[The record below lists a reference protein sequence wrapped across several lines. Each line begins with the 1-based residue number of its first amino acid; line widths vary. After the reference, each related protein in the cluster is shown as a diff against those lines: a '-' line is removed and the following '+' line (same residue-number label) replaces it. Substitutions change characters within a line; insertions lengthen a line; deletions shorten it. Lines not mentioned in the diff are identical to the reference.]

1 MIYSRRSFIGFS
13 LGSAIGVSAQRL
25 FAQGVATHQAAPVPR
40 QAPSGRPFNA
50 HFVDVAAAAGLR
62 SPTIYGNEASKKYIL
77 ESVGCGC
84 AFIDYDNDGWMD
96 VFLLCGTRLEGA
108 PADATN
114 RLYKNN
120 RDGTF
125 TDVTEKAGLHAVG
138 WASGVCIGDYNNDG
152 FEDIFCTYFGQ
163 NKLYRNNGDG
173 TFTDVT
179 EAAGL
184 LGDPTRWGAGCSF
197 LDFNRSGH
205 LDLFVSN
212 YVHFD
217 LQKAPV
223 PGANSNCNWKGIP
236 VECGPLGLPTGQHL
250 LYRNN
255 GDGTFTDVSEKSG
268 IAKATGCYGMTVVA
282 ADFDEDGWTDIYVA
296 CDSTPSLL
304 FMNNH
309 DGTFREEGV
318 LRGVAL
324 SDDGEQQAGMGVGIG
339 DYALEQHL
347 DLFKTHFADDASAL
361 YHNNGKAY
369 FDDMTSTSRVGVE
382 TRYICW
388 GAGMVDLDN
397 DGYPDLFMVTGNV
410 YPEVERKLPQY
421 PNKGPRVVFRN
432 LGNGTFEELIEGAG
446 PGVADLHSS
455 RGCAFGDF
463 DNDGDIDILVINLN
477 ENPSLLR
484 NDIRG
489 KQNWIKVK
497 LEGVKSNRS
506 AIGARVLAHYGN
518 KTQAQCVVSQSSFY
532 SCSDSRLHFGLGNYA
547 AVGVDVHW
555 PSGRVESFKSLPINQ
570 LVTLR
575 EGVGPVPNRGWSKTE
590 TKRPETLGHSAA
602 APSGKLLEKP

>member
-1 MIYSRRSFIGFS
+1 
-13 LGSAIGVSAQRL
+13 
-25 FAQGVATHQAAPVPR
+25 VARP
-40 QAPSGRPFNA
+40 APSGRPFYA
-50 HFVDVAAAAGLR
+50 HFVDVAAAAGLHA
-62 SPTIYGNEASKKYIL
+62 PVIYGGVESKKYIL
-77 ESVGCGC
+77 EATGCGC
-84 AFIDYDNDGWMD
+84 AFLDYDNDGWID
-96 VFLLCGTRLEGA
+96 IFLLSGTRLEGD
-108 PADATN
+108 PPGATN

-125 TDVTEKAGLHAVG
+125 TDVTEKAGLKAVG

-163 NKLYRNNGDG
+163 NRLYRNNGDG

-179 EAAGL
+179 KAAGL
-184 LGDPTRWGAGCSF
+184 SNDQPRWGAGCSF
-197 LDFNRSGH
+197 LDYNRDGH

-212 YVHFD
+212 YVRFSFEH
-217 LQKAPV
+217 APV
-223 PGANSNCNWKGIP
+223 PGENVNCNWKGVP
-236 VECGPLGLPTGQHL
+236 VECGPRGLPTGRHS

-255 GDGTFTDVSEKSG
+255 GDGTFTDVSQQSG
-268 IAKATGCYGMTVVA
+268 IANATECYGMTVVA
-282 ADFDEDGWTDIYVA
+282 ADLDEDGWTDILVA

-324 SDDGEQQAGMGVGIG
+324 SDDGMEQAGMGVGVG
-339 DYALEQHL
+339 DYDLDGHL
-347 DLFKTHFADDASAL
+347 DLFKTHFAEDANGL
-361 YHNNGKAY
+361 YHNDGKGN
-369 FDDMTSTSRVGVE
+369 FDDLTRSSRLAVD

-388 GAGMVDLDN
+388 GAGIVDLDN

-421 PNKGPRVVFRN
+421 PNKSPRAVFRN
-432 LGNGTFEELIEGAG
+432 LGNRTFEELGAEAG
-446 PGVADLHSS
+446 PGVTDAHCS

-463 DNDGDIDILVINLN
+463 DNDGDIDILIVNLN
-477 ENPSLLR
+477 EPPSLLR
-484 NDIRG
+484 NDMKG

-506 AIGARVLAHYGN
+506 AIGARVLAHYGG
-518 KTQAQCVVSQSSFY
+518 KVQAQAVLSQSSFY
-532 SCSDSRLHFGLGNYA
+532 SSSDTRLHFGLGGSA
-547 AVGVDVHW
+547 SVDLDIYW
-555 PSGRVESFKSLPINQ
+555 PNGLHEKYKELPANQ

-575 EGVGPVPNRGWSKTE
+575 EGAGIVKNKGWG
-590 TKRPETLGHSAA
+590 RD
-602 APSGKLLEKP
+602 

>member
-1 MIYSRRSFIGFS
+1 
-13 LGSAIGVSAQRL
+13 LAAAPRL
-25 FAQGVATHQAAPVPR
+25 LAQGVSSHTVKPVARP
-40 QAPSGRPFNA
+40 APSGRPFYA
-50 HFVDVAAAAGLR
+50 HFVDVAATAGLHA
-62 SPTIYGNEASKKYIL
+62 PVIYGGVESKKYIL
-77 ESVGCGC
+77 EATGCGC
-84 AFIDYDNDGWMD
+84 AFLDYDNDGWID
-96 VFLLCGTRLEGA
+96 IFLLSGTRLEGD
-108 PADATN
+108 PPGATN

-125 TDVTEKAGLHAVG
+125 TDVTEKAGLKAVG

-163 NKLYRNNGDG
+163 NRLYRNNGDG

-179 EAAGL
+179 KAAGL
-184 LGDPTRWGAGCSF
+184 WNDQPRWGAGCSF
-197 LDFNRSGH
+197 LDYNRDGH

-212 YVHFD
+212 YVRFSFEH
-217 LQKAPV
+217 APV
-223 PGANSNCNWKGIP
+223 PGENVNCNWKGVP
-236 VECGPLGLPTGQHL
+236 VECGPRGLPTGRHS

-255 GDGTFTDVSEKSG
+255 GDGTFTDVSQQSG
-268 IAKATGCYGMTVVA
+268 IANATECYGMTVVA
-282 ADFDEDGWTDIYVA
+282 ADLDEDGWTDILVA

-324 SDDGEQQAGMGVGIG
+324 SDDGMEQAGMGVGVG
-339 DYALEQHL
+339 DYDLDGHL
-347 DLFKTHFADDASAL
+347 DLFKTHFAEDANGL
-361 YHNNGKAY
+361 YHNDGKGN
-369 FDDMTSTSRVGVE
+369 FDDLTRSSRVAVD

-421 PNKGPRVVFRN
+421 PNKSPRAVFRN
-432 LGNGTFEELIEGAG
+432 LGNRTFEELGAEAG
-446 PGVADLHSS
+446 PGVTDAHCS

-463 DNDGDIDILVINLN
+463 DNDGDLDILIVNLN
-477 ENPSLLR
+477 EPPSLLR
-484 NDIRG
+484 NDMKG

-506 AIGARVLAHYGN
+506 AIGARVLAHYGG
-518 KTQAQCVVSQSSFY
+518 KVQAQAVLSQSSFY
-532 SCSDSRLHFGLGNYA
+532 SASDSRLHFGLGGSA
-547 AVGVDVHW
+547 SVDLDIYW
-555 PSGRVESFKSLPINQ
+555 PNGLHEKYKELPANQ

-575 EGVGPVPNRGWSKTE
+575 EGAGIVKNKGWG
-590 TKRPETLGHSAA
+590 RD
-602 APSGKLLEKP
+602 